1 MRPGHPA
8 VLAELPDGRYIL
20 GLPGNPLAAMMA
32 LSTIG
37 APLLAALGH
46 GPIPPLSEV
55 PCGSTIDADPGRTR
69 LMPFRLLYG
78 MASPA
83 QHTGP
88 GMMRGLAAADGVL
101 VVPPHGVQLGEP
113 VPAFALP
120 WSAPLPD
127 LAAASDAPNRPQ
139 SAPPGN
145 LRPATG
151 PWTGAPSWAERTE
164 PGLGLAALATGSSSC
179 NDGRFNAQSENGET
193 MMQTTAQYVA

>member
-46 GPIPPLSEV
+46 GPMPPLSEV

-101 VVPPHGVQLGEP
+101 VVPPHGVQLGEL

-120 WSAPLPD
+120 WGPPLPD
-127 LAAASDAPNRPQ
+127 PAAASAAPKPAAKRTARKPAASDGPVDW
-139 SAPPGN
+139 SA
-145 LRPATG
+145 L
-151 PWTGAPSWAERTE
+151 
-164 PGLGLAALATGSSSC
+164 LG
-179 NDGRFNAQSENGET
+179 
-193 MMQTTAQYVA
+193 